1 MRYPFHVFTTL
12 ALVIFFTPLNT
23 LARDKTVANVTAYA
37 DVEVCFSGGDVKV
50 QRVKA
55 GRFAK
60 PTEIK
65 RFRGRFTAI
74 VAKDKKALA
83 EIDFDFPLLSADP
96 EEATDEAKR
105 LGETVRRGLTSCTVV
120 RVPWPEGAD
129 TLVIYDNATRKEVKG
144 PLKETSAAPPAAS
157 PSGAPRAR

>member
-1 MRYPFHVFTTL
+1 VFTTL
-12 ALVIFFTPLNT
+12 VAVIFFTPLNT
-23 LARDKTVANVTAYA
+23 VAREKTIANVTAYA
-37 DVEVCFSGGDVKV
+37 DVEVCWSGGDVKV
-50 QRVKA
+50 QKVKA

-74 VAKDKKALA
+74 VAKEKKAIN
-83 EIDFDFPLLSADP
+83 EVDFDFPLLSADP

-105 LGETVRRGLTSCTVV
+105 LGETVRKGLTTCTTV
-120 RVPWPEGAD
+120 RLPWPEGAD
-129 TLVIYDNATRKEVKG
+129 TLVIYDNATRKEVKA
-144 PLKETSAAPPAAS
+144 PLKESSSAPPAAS